1 MFAGL
6 IRFAPR
12 NRTIA
17 DFYLT
22 PYPLSILRQAQ
33 DGERSRTVKWRGGH
47 PEGFTLK
54 GTKRER

>member
-22 PYPLSILRQAQ
+22 PYPLSM
-33 DGERSRTVKWRGGH
+33 KWRGVH
-47 PEGFTLK
+47 PEGIHPE
-54 GTKRER
+54 GDKRGEVF